1 MKSFLFTLTFLAA
14 LIVVDSALAQS
25 SKNAASKK
33 DGGEISVTGEV
44 IDTKCYI
51 TGMMGGKGAEH
62 EDCAIACIK
71 GGLPVGI
78 LEEKTGKVYIL
89 APEKGTKGANESLL
103 PYAAKT
109 VTVKGKIMEKG
120 GSKVLLYS
128 SVESK

>member
-1 MKSFLFTLTFLAA
+1 MKSFLFTLAFLAVFVIA
-14 LIVVDSALAQS
+14 DSALAQNPS
-25 SKNAASKK
+25 SSGGKK
-33 DGGEISVTGEV
+33 ALGEVSVTGEV
-44 IDTKCYI
+44 IDTKCYL

-62 EDCAIACIK
+62 EACAIACMK

-89 APEKGTKGANESLL
+89 APEKGTKGANETLL

-120 GSKVLLYS
+120 GAKVLLYS
-128 SVESK
+128 SVEGK